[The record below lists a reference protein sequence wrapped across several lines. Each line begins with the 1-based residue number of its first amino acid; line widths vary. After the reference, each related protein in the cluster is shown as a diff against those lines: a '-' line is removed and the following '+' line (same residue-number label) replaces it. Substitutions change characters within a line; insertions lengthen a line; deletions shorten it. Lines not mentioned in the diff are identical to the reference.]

1 MAEKPQLRIADQDHF
16 SDDDPFA
23 ELTRIMGFDPRV
35 PVQREPEAA
44 AGEPEGS
51 AAQNAADDFGIDLEK
66 ELMGEFAAEDTGDA
80 NLHSVEPADEYQPEE
95 PSYVGESA
103 AYEVAAEPA
112 AAVDETV
119 APAEFEPVVDFEP
132 ATPESSADEAHD
144 FDSAFASSMEHEL
157 SLDGDWVAAE
167 EASIEAEPVYF
178 EGTEDQVEPAA
189 GEDRPVAEYQP
200 ADYPDS
206 NLQADAYQEPQPV
219 YESAQEEFAPEGNW
233 VEADD
238 SHASGQ
244 ADELADEF
252 DAALA
257 EVDMD
262 FTAIPLGSAGRSE
275 ADLDAELQLQLQQD
289 AAEEAAPVADAGPSL
304 EDELNA
310 LLGNMSGREEHQAA
324 PVVMEDYAPSVDVEA
339 EAEVQDEQGGDVDM
353 ALAADEFVAAMPA
366 AMEAPAH
373 ETPVDRSYARS
384 NYRDEDLAY
393 TTPVSDIAHVEGR
406 AAESADADI
415 DLGFDDEAF
424 DAAFASSIENEQPDY
439 DGEPVA
445 ADEQETTAGAD
456 ADPYADLASLTAQ
469 FVPTGPVSSWREQS
483 PLPDQYAVQYGE
495 ADYASAGDDQG
506 ATTAYDDIP
515 DIETVEVPEQAV
527 ALSDDLDIPEVV
539 YEEEPTPSPAYDD
552 IDAEFANLLN
562 DMNSPEPT
570 SAAPSNDAANEAI
583 TSDTHAEERADYA
596 ADFAYPAAAAA
607 GAVAAGAMGAAA
619 AYGQRQPMASQG
631 NDFDGQ
637 DFAAETTHAGYRQ
650 PISDDLDY
658 DPDFDEEM
666 ALPAMEQERQRP
678 QRRGMLIAAIVGG
691 VAIIGGI
698 GAFALSGGGADS
710 QTPAVVKADDGP
722 IKVRPEN
729 PGGTKVPNQDN
740 QVYDAVSRTAGAAA
754 PQPQQEKLV
763 TSAEEPVDMASQEP
777 EPSEPELAQGV
788 EADAPAPM
796 AKSEDRIEQLL
807 DEGGAGADSSVPVV
821 APRKVRTMVVK
832 ADGTLVPREEP
843 APAVAAAQDMDT
855 TASETMIEPTL
866 SSEST
871 AAVPAAPAETAA
883 APADAEPVP
892 AEAGAAPKVA
902 QPQQSST
909 TPNSV
914 AVAPTRPSDQPVD
927 VVGEV
932 KADKV
937 AALAPAAAGGGW
949 SMQIASQPSE
959 AAAQS
964 SYQDLL
970 RRYGS
975 VLNGHQANIVK
986 AEIAGKGTFW
996 RVRVPAETRNDAIKL
1011 CESYKAAGG
1020 NCFVSK

>member
-16 SDDDPFA
+16 SDEDPFA

-35 PVQREPEAA
+35 PVRQEPEVTASESEDSAVQGAA
-44 AGEPEGS
+44 E
-51 AAQNAADDFGIDLEK
+51 DFGIDLEK
-66 ELMGEFAAEDTGDA
+66 ELMGEFAAEDAGDA
-80 NLHSVEPADEYQPEE
+80 NLHSVEPADQYQPEE
-95 PSYVGESA
+95 PSYVGENVG
-103 AYEVAAEPA
+103 YEVAAESA
-112 AAVDETV
+112 ADDEMA
-119 APAEFEPVVDFEP
+119 APAEFDPVVDFEP
-132 ATPESSADEAHD
+132 AAPEAAGHEAHA

-167 EASIEAEPVYF
+167 EASAEVEPVYF
-178 EGTEDQVEPAA
+178 EGAEDQVDAAA
-189 GEDRPVAEYQP
+189 GEEHPAAEYQQ
-200 ADYPDS
+200 ADYPDPS
-206 NLQADAYQEPQPV
+206 IQADAYQEPEPA
-219 YESAQEEFAPEGNW
+219 YESVQEEFAPEDNW
-233 VEADD
+233 VAADNSHAPVQADD
-238 SHASGQ
+238 
-244 ADELADEF
+244 LADDF

-262 FTAIPLGSAGRSE
+262 FTAIPLGSAGAGNTE
-275 ADLDAELQLQLQQD
+275 ADLDAELQLQLQQGV
-289 AAEEAAPVADAGPSL
+289 AEETAPVAEAGTSL

-310 LLGNMSGREEHQAA
+310 LLGNMSPREEQHAA
-324 PVVMEDYAPSVDVEA
+324 SVATEDHAPHADVEA
-339 EAEVQDEQGGDVDM
+339 EIQGSQADELDM
-353 ALAADEFVAAMPA
+353 ALAADELVAGTSEAV
-366 AMEAPAH
+366 EAPAY
-373 ETPVDRSYARS
+373 ELPEDRSYARS
-384 NYRDEDLAY
+384 NYRAEDLAY
-393 TTPVSDIAHVEGR
+393 TTPVSDVAHVESHAVE
-406 AAESADADI
+406 AAPQADPDI

-424 DAAFASSIENEQPDY
+424 DEAFASSIEDEQPEY

-445 ADEQETTAGAD
+445 ADAQEEAAQAD

-469 FVPTGPVSSWREQS
+469 FVPSGPVSSWTEQS
-483 PLPDQYAVQYGE
+483 PQPDQYAVQYSE
-495 ADYASAGDDQG
+495 ADYASSDDGQS
-506 ATTAYDDIP
+506 AAAYDDTL

-527 ALSDDLDIPEVV
+527 ALSDDLDIPEVA
-539 YEEEPTPSPAYDD
+539 YEEEPAPSPAYDD

-562 DMNSPEPT
+562 DMNSPEPSST
-570 SAAPSNDAANEAI
+570 AQSSDAAHETVAADAH
-583 TSDTHAEERADYA
+583 TEDHADYPT
-596 ADFAYPAAAAA
+596 DFAYPAAAA
-607 GAVAAGAMGAAA
+607 GAVAGAAV
-619 AYGQRQPMASQG
+619 AYGQHRAMASGG
-631 NDFDGQ
+631 NDFDGR
-637 DFAAETTHAGYRQ
+637 DFAAETTHAGYQ
-650 PISDDLDY
+650 QQAADDLDY

-691 VAIIGGI
+691 VAIVGGI
-698 GAFALSGGGADS
+698 GAFALSGGADS

-729 PGGTKVPNQDN
+729 PGGAKVPNQDN
-740 QVYDAVSRTAGAAA
+740 QVYDAVSRTAGATA

-763 TSAEEPVDMASQEP
+763 TSAEEPVDMAASEP
-777 EPSEPELAQGV
+777 EPNESELAQNA
-788 EADAPAPM
+788 EADAPVT
-796 AKSEDRIEQLL
+796 AKSEDRIEQIL
-807 DEGGAGADSSVPVV
+807 DESGAGADSAVPVV
-821 APRKVRTMVVK
+821 APRKVRTMIVK

-843 APAVAAAQDMDT
+843 APTVAAAQGT
-855 TASETMIEPTL
+855 NPTASETMVEPDAPAL

-871 AAVPAAPAETAA
+871 AAVPAN
-883 APADAEPVP
+883 AEPVP
-892 AEAGAAPKVA
+892 AEAGAAPDVA
-902 QPQQSST
+902 GTQQSA

-959 AAAQS
+959 ASAQS